1 MKKTAFLISVSLLII
16 SCQQPQKKEE
26 EKTQIGKYQ
35 MTVIQRAD
43 TGEVCL
49 FVLDTETGTV
59 TMRNDKSGSWAPQGN
74 PDDSID
80 KSL

>member
-1 MKKTAFLISVSLLII
+1 MKKIAFIIAISLLII
-16 SCQQPQKKEE
+16 SCQEPQKTTE
-26 EKTQIGKYQ
+26 EKNQIGKYQ

-49 FVLDTETGTV
+49 FVLDTETGSV

-74 PDDSID
+74 PEDSVD

>member
-1 MKKTAFLISVSLLII
+1 MKKIAYLISVSLLII
-16 SCQQPQKKEE
+16 SCQEPQKKEE

-74 PDDSID
+74 PDDSVD